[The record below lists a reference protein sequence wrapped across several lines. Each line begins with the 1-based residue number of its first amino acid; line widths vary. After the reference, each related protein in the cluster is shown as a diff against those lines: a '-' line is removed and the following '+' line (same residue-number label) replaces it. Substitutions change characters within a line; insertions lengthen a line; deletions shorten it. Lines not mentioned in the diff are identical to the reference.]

1 MTNKYTL
8 KYIKENNLILLE
20 SIGGS
25 IAYGLN
31 LPTSDTDIRGI
42 YICEKEDL
50 FSNNFPAQINDEKND
65 IVFYELGRFLELI
78 TSNNP
83 NILELLNTPEDCIIF
98 KHPLFDYILEHKES
112 FITKSC
118 RNSFSGYSISQIKK
132 ARGLNKK
139 QNWEKEKVVRKD
151 ILDFVYVIENA
162 KSIPWKKWNGNDGQW
177 LPKYDEKFCGVV
189 NIPNARD
196 LYAVYFDDHAKNC
209 FSDFWPEE
217 TRKQAID
224 FRKKEGLPLGFG
236 YKGLVKVGEGNNLAE
251 SNQLRLSSIP
261 KGEEPVALIIF
272 NKDAYSS
279 HCKDFKEYSEW
290 IENRNEQRYIENQ
303 ESGQKL
309 DVKNLMHCIRLIN
322 MSKEIGRGE
331 GIIVRRHDRE
341 ELLKIRRGE
350 VDLESLIEIAENSLR
365 EMDEIFTNSNLPEK
379 VDSNLINNLLIK
391 IRKEFYEK
399 AVKILK
405 K

>member
-1 MTNKYTL
+1 MQNKYNL

-20 SIGGS
+20 AISGS

-42 YICEKEDL
+42 YICEQEDL
-50 FSNNFPAQINDEKND
+50 FSDNYPSQINDEKND
-65 IVFYELGRFLELI
+65 IVFYELGRFLELVK
-78 TSNNP
+78 SNNP

-98 KHPLFDYILEHKES
+98 KHHLFDYILEHKDS

-118 RNSFSGYSISQIKK
+118 RNSFSGYGIAQIKK

-151 ILDFVYVIENA
+151 ILDFIYVIEG
-162 KSIPWKKWNGNDGQW
+162 SQSTSWKVWKN
-177 LPKYDEKFCGVV
+177 KEIEEKFCGVT

-196 LYAVYFDDHAKNC
+196 LYAVYYDNHSFMC
-209 FSDFWPEE
+209 FSDFWPKE
-217 TRKQAID
+217 TREHSKK
-224 FRKKEGLPLGFG
+224 FRKEKGLPISLG

-261 KGEEPVALIIF
+261 KGEEPVALITF
-272 NKDAYSS
+272 NKDSYSS

-290 IENRNEQRYIENQ
+290 IQNRNEQRYIENE

-399 AVKILK
+399 K
-405 K
+405 